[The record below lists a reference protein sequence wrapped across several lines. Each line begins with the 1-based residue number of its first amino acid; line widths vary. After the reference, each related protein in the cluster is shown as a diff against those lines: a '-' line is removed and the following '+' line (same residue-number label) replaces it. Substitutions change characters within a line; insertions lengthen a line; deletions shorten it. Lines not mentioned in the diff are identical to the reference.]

1 MDKKKICI
9 TGAIM
14 AIVAVGVIAAVII
27 ANTSKDNGGDNKD
40 NGSSQEQEKDGGDD
54 KKTAVVTAD
63 DLNKKADVTIAYGDY
78 DAQEALSKAIQ
89 NGEMDGK
96 VVKIE
101 GKVSNFGK
109 GMSYNIGQRRE
120 NGNAFIGTTFTIEDG
135 KEDDYP
141 EDGDHVVITG
151 IVRADESGLVHTI
164 KTLKAFVETKE

>member
-1 MDKKKICI
+1 
-9 TGAIM
+9 M
-14 AIVAVGVIAAVII
+14 ALVAVGVIVAVIMV
-27 ANTSKDNGGDNKD
+27 NTSKNNGGEGNKD
-40 NGSSQEQEKDGGDD
+40 NGSSQEQKKDGGDD
-54 KKTAVVTAD
+54 KKSAVVTAD

>member
-1 MDKKKICI
+1 MDKKKLGIVCGI
-9 TGAIM
+9 V
-14 AIVAVGVIAAVII
+14 AIVAVGVVIAIAV
-27 ANTSKDNGGDNKD
+27 ANSGKNDDGGEKKDG
-40 NGSSQEQEKDGGDD
+40 GSSQEQKKDGDD
-54 KKTAVVTAD
+54 KKTATVTAD
-63 DLNKKADVTIAYGDY
+63 DLGKKADVTIAYGDY

-101 GKVSNFGK
+101 GKVSHP
-109 GMSYNIGQRRE
+109 GMSYSIGQRRE

-135 KEDDYP
+135 GEYP
-141 EDGDHVVITG
+141 EDGAHVVITG